1 MCYMNKLTKFTVFRE
16 DLSLKMPIFEA
27 ILIILGAL
35 IAWYA

>member
-1 MCYMNKLTKFTVFRE
+1 MRYMNKLTKFTVFRE
-16 DLSLKMPIFEA
+16 DLSLKMPLFEA